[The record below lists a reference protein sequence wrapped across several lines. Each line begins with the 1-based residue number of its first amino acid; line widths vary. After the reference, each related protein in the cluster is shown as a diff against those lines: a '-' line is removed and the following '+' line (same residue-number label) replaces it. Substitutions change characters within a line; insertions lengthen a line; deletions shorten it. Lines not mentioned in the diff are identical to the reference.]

1 MNLWD
6 RFEFPEQSN
15 TVLQLQHQGED
26 VEIEMEETI
35 GTHSQ
40 LTWVNLDE
48 EQVDQL
54 MAWLQEWK
62 NARAK
67 VAEARQS
74 PTEASFP

>member
-6 RFEFPEQSN
+6 RFEFPEQGN

-35 GTHSQ
+35 GTRSQ

-48 EQVDQL
+48 GQVDEL
-54 MAWLQEWK
+54 MKFLQEWK
-62 NARAK
+62 DERAK

-74 PTEASFP
+74 PTEATFP